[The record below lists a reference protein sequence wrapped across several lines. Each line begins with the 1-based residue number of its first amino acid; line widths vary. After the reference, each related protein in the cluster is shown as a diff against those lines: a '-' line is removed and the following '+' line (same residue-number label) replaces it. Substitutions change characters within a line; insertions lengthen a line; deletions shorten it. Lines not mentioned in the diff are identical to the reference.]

1 MRVIAGAKYLIIF
14 LFTLVFGILAGVGY
28 RIFLTQSII
37 APSQVIKNKTKL
49 KEYLVAGGETL
60 PIKSLS
66 IIPQNTW
73 KVTTNCIAESRGKE
87 RVFCLEEFVDN
98 NKMVIN
104 IYPNA
109 EQIALT
115 EEEKVD
121 RLLNLLII
129 SVFEKHFSLEQET
142 KNQILDHGS
151 EGFIFKW

>member
-1 MRVIAGAKYLIIF
+1 M
-14 LFTLVFGILAGVGY
+14 
-28 RIFLTQSII
+28 
-37 APSQVIKNKTKL
+37 
-49 KEYLVAGGETL
+49 AGGETL
-60 PIKSLS
+60 PIKSLL

-98 NKMVIN
+98 GKMTIN
-104 IYPNA
+104 IYPNVD
-109 EQIALT
+109 QIALT
-115 EEEKVD
+115 EQEKLD

-129 SVFEKHFSLEQET
+129 SVFEKHFSLEPET